1 MTTTM
6 VMILVK
12 MMLRML
18 RMMRTMMIMMMLPVR
33 NTMKKLDNSQNTKSS

>member
-33 NTMKKLDNSQNTKSS
+33 NTMKKLDNSPKTKSS